1 MTREYVYEKMNEI
14 FRNVFDDETIELHD
28 ETNAE
33 DIDDWDSLEQINLI
47 VAIENEFGM
56 MFDMAEVADLAN
68 VGEMVDLILSK
79 EEVLLDAGM
88 AEIARKIS
96 FTCDAERDESALYSE
111 QVPGGWLQVRPNS
124 GGEETPVNI
133 EALFNA
139 VLKNK
144 NLVKQLFEQKGGNDE
159 Q

>member
-14 FRNVFDDETIELHD
+14 FRNVFDDEEIYLQD

-56 MFDMAEVADLAN
+56 MFDMAEVANLAN

-79 EEVLLDAGM
+79 DQ
-88 AEIARKIS
+88 
-96 FTCDAERDESALYSE
+96 DE
-111 QVPGGWLQVRPNS
+111 
-124 GGEETPVNI
+124 
-133 EALFNA
+133 
-139 VLKNK
+139 
-144 NLVKQLFEQKGGNDE
+144 
-159 Q
+159 

>member
-14 FRNVFDDETIELHD
+14 FRNVFDDEEIELHD

-33 DIDDWDSLEQINLI
+33 DIEDWDSLEQINLI

-79 EEVLLDAGM
+79 DEE
-88 AEIARKIS
+88 
-96 FTCDAERDESALYSE
+96 
-111 QVPGGWLQVRPNS
+111 
-124 GGEETPVNI
+124 
-133 EALFNA
+133 
-139 VLKNK
+139 
-144 NLVKQLFEQKGGNDE
+144 
-159 Q
+159 

>member
-14 FRNVFDDETIELHD
+14 FRTVFDDEDITLHD

-56 MFDMAEVADLAN
+56 MFDMSEVADLAN

-79 EEVLLDAGM
+79 
-88 AEIARKIS
+88 
-96 FTCDAERDESALYSE
+96 DAE
-111 QVPGGWLQVRPNS
+111 
-124 GGEETPVNI
+124 
-133 EALFNA
+133 
-139 VLKNK
+139 
-144 NLVKQLFEQKGGNDE
+144 
-159 Q
+159 

>member
-14 FRNVFDDETIELHD
+14 FRTVFDDEDITLHD

-56 MFDMAEVADLAN
+56 MFDMSEVADLAN

-79 EEVLLDAGM
+79 DVE
-88 AEIARKIS
+88 
-96 FTCDAERDESALYSE
+96 
-111 QVPGGWLQVRPNS
+111 
-124 GGEETPVNI
+124 
-133 EALFNA
+133 
-139 VLKNK
+139 
-144 NLVKQLFEQKGGNDE
+144 
-159 Q
+159 